1 MNIYGII
8 NRIIRWKYPFGYIHS
23 VMDFIE
29 KNKRAMDAIGKGV
42 IEMFTMDEK
51 DKQYII
57 EKQREAEILEQERAA
72 YKQAWISYLDYGLD
86 LLGVS
91 H

>member
-1 MNIYGII
+1 MNIIGII
-8 NRIIRWKYPFGYIHS
+8 NTIIRRQYPFDYVHS

-42 IEMFTMDEK
+42 IEMFAMDEV
-51 DKQYII
+51 DASHII
-57 EKQREAEILEQERAA
+57 ENKSAA
-72 YKQAWISYLDYGLD
+72 YKQAWISFFDYGLD
-86 LLGVS
+86 LLEIS